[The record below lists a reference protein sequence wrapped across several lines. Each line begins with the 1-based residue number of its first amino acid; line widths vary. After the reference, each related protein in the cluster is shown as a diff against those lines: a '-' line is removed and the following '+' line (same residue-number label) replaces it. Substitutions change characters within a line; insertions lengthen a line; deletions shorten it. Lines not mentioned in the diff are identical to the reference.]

1 MKRTQALGIAA
12 GLIVIMLSSAWLGA
26 TLALRRSARQTENP
40 RMLPP
45 IAVWME
51 RLARLERIPSLTPEQ
66 RERLTPVLERTRAE
80 MRSVA
85 AQAAERSSE
94 IRRQLHADITAILTP
109 AQRAEFERR
118 WNNRPRF
125 WERNRGGPFSP
136 FSTNESPTPAAP

>member
-1 MKRTQALGIAA
+1 MKRSQALGIAA

-26 TLALRRSARQTENP
+26 SLALRSSARTSENT
-40 RMLPP
+40 RMPP
-45 IAVWME
+45 PAALWME
-51 RLARLERIPSLTPEQ
+51 RLARIERLPSLTPEQ
-66 RERLTPVLERTRAE
+66 RERLAPILERTRTE

-85 AQAAERSSE
+85 SQAAERSTE
-94 IRRQLHADITAILTP
+94 IRRRLHSDIASVLTP